1 MTTNIKIRLAAAT
14 MLALSLIGTLGTG
27 VAAAGSGHSYPGG
40 GEWWWSNIPGIWA
53 ESIYWH
59 PTKTHSASV
68 RIGTRTVRSMRGPG
82 SVAGIDLFGVGTTYV
97 YWNTY

>member
-1 MTTNIKIRLAAAT
+1 MTTKIKIRLAAAI

-27 VAAAGSGHSYPGG
+27 MAAAASGHSYPGG

-53 ESIYWH
+53 ESMYYH
-59 PTKTHSASV
+59 KSLKHSASV
-68 RIGTRTVRSMRGPG
+68 KIGTRTVRDTRN
-82 SVAGIDLFGVGTTYV
+82 AGILAGVDLFGLGTTYV